1 MKKECKIIQEE
12 ILNNY
17 PEIDLEKKILS
28 HIESCTDCHAYLKDI
43 IDVLAALKSTGQIHI
58 PDEIKHILD
67 DSILERRKR
76 SRIRIRPA
84 YAVVLPILIITLLMY
99 FFYDHFIIR
108 DIVSDNELWVD
119 AVYYK
124 GEPATIILS
133 ENKNFINILV
143 LENGESK

>member
-1 MKKECKIIQEE
+1 MKKECKIIQEK
-12 ILNNY
+12 ILDNY
-17 PEIDLEKKILS
+17 PDIDLENEILS
-28 HIESCTDCHAYLKDI
+28 HLESCTECNSYLKEI

-67 DSILERRKR
+67 DRILERRKR
-76 SRIRIRPA
+76 SRIRIRLA
-84 YAVVLPILIITLLMY
+84 YAIVLPILIITLLIF
-99 FFYDHFIIR
+99 FFYDNFIIR
-108 DIVSDNELWVD
+108 DIVSDKELWID

-143 LENGESK
+143 LENGE